1 MKKKNNVKCSLTAQ
15 MYEKNHFNFVVAVL
29 LACLLAVMN
38 LVISWLLQ
46 QLLDMVSGISGAF
59 NLWQLLIVALAI
71 VAAVIAIKFMESY
84 FRPKFM
90 AKAMMQYKDFAYER
104 LMKKNMASFSKETTA
119 SYISALS
126 NDAAVIEKDLLESQ
140 FQMISDA
147 VIFSGALLM
156 MIFYSPVLTAAAL
169 IFSLIPFVFSLIT
182 GGRLKDVQKEVSDK
196 NQSFTAF
203 LKDSLE
209 GFAVIK
215 SFKAERDMFR
225 IFSGTVQS
233 AESAKCV
240 RRKIEI
246 LIEMAGAAAG
256 VTAQFGV
263 FFTGLFMALSGDAV
277 TPGIVVVFVNL
288 MNFVINPIQTM
299 PALWASW
306 KAAKGLTEKL
316 EGQLKENVQTQKNA
330 LKNNFL
336 HCLAMKK
343 VTFGY
348 SPDKTVLTDVSFQF
362 EKGKSYAIVGAS
374 GSGKTTLL
382 HLLMGADENYTGS
395 IYYDDTDLHRIS
407 SDSMHQLISVIWQN
421 VFVFNASIKDNITMF
436 GDFPEEDI
444 QRAVKLS
451 GLEPLIEK
459 RGENYLCGENGCNL
473 SGGERQRIAIARSL
487 LKKAPIL
494 LADEATAS
502 LDRETAFYVTKAI
515 LGIQDVTRIIVT
527 HALDEELLRRYDCIL
542 ALHNGKIAES
552 GSFSSLMAQKGY
564 FYSLYHVV
572 SQ

>member
-1 MKKKNNVKCSLTAQ
+1 MPLSKRQADSA
-15 MYEKNHFNFVVAVL
+15 
-29 LACLLAVMN
+29 
-38 LVISWLLQ
+38 
-46 QLLDMVSGISGAF
+46 DM
-59 NLWQLLIVALAI
+59 
-71 VAAVIAIKFMESY
+71 
-84 FRPKFM
+84 
-90 AKAMMQYKDFAYER
+90 
-104 LMKKNMASFSKETTA
+104 T
-119 SYISALS
+119 
-126 NDAAVIEKDLLESQ
+126 
-140 FQMISDA
+140 
-147 VIFSGALLM
+147 
-156 MIFYSPVLTAAAL
+156 
-169 IFSLIPFVFSLIT
+169 
-182 GGRLKDVQKEVSDK
+182 
-196 NQSFTAF
+196 QS
-203 LKDSLE
+203 
-209 GFAVIK
+209 
-215 SFKAERDMFR
+215 
-225 IFSGTVQS
+225 
-233 AESAKCV
+233 
-240 RRKIEI
+240 RKIN
-246 LIEMAGAAAG
+246 
-256 VTAQFGV
+256 Q
-263 FFTGLFMALSGDAV
+263 LFLLS
-277 TPGIVVVFVNL
+277 
-288 MNFVINPIQTM
+288 
-299 PALWASW
+299 
-306 KAAKGLTEKL
+306 KA
-316 EGQLKENVQTQKNA
+316 
-330 LKNNFL
+330 
-336 HCLAMKK
+336 
-343 VTFGY
+343 
-348 SPDKTVLTDVSFQF
+348 VSFQF
-362 EKGKSYAIVGAS
+362 EKGKSYAIVGPS
-374 GSGKTTLL
+374 GSGKSTLL